1 MKLSIIIPYYNAKK
15 YTDELLACLEP
26 QINDE
31 VEVILVDDGSKE
43 PFKTDYKWVTVYR
56 KPNGGCATARNYGLE
71 RSKGEYIQFIDADD
85 LVPDYFIKKLFAKID
100 ESKADMIDYSW
111 KSLTAE
117 GPQHNHLLK
126 TEKDKLSNPSVC
138 TRCFKR
144 SFIGDTRFNELKDS
158 TEDEDFSR
166 KVGYLDP
173 ECKYSH
179 AAITAYMYFYRTAIT
194 DSKVKR
200 FKRGLMKTRRIV
212 YHYDHV
218 TKDMTWLL
226 DEIKEED
233 KRNEVWLITSKN
245 EIPGLRRYCQISPSI
260 NIWGHELRG
269 EPYKGFTK
277 VEPAIKCQ
285 VVMYLEYANMV
296 GGIASFLYYWCQEM
310 KGVDVVV
317 LYDTL
322 DDKQVE
328 RISKVVPIYKND
340 GTHEF
345 VCDTLILNRLTDK
358 IPAKVTY
365 NKFIQMCHACKQFAM
380 KIPQRGDYLVN
391 VSQAAKDSWGA
402 ASERG
407 IVIHNM
413 FHDES
418 DELLLVSATRMQTGD
433 KGDNDG
439 RVRKLAEMLNEAG
452 IKFTWLNFS
461 DKPLDNPPENFIN
474 MGPRINIQNFIK
486 RADYLVQLSD
496 KEAYSMSILEALSL
510 QTAVLVTPMDVVPE
524 FGIEDNMNGYIIPF
538 DMNFDVRK
546 ILNVPKFFYNND
558 NKKAKKEWQKL
569 LAMPATV
576 QHNNSVVEKQPG
588 SVKTA
593 PKKEPPKNEIKDVK
607 VKVVKKFR
615 DKFTGEL
622 IPEGKII
629 TLPQS
634 RVEDLLKTE
643 KEKKCKLI
651 EVLP

>member
-26 QINDE
+26 QMNNE

-43 PFKTDYKWVTVYR
+43 PFKTNYKWVTVYR

-85 LVPDYFIKKLFAKID
+85 LVPDYFIRKLFAKIN
-100 ESKADMIDYSW
+100 ETKADMIDYSW

-144 SFIGDTRFNELKDS
+144 TFIGDTRFNELKDS

-173 ECKYSH
+173 ECKYKH
-179 AAITAYMYFYRTAIT
+179 AAITDYMYFYRTAIT

-212 YHYDHV
+212 YHYNHV

-233 KRNEVWLITSKN
+233 KHNEVWLITSFN
-245 EIPGLRRYCQISPSI
+245 EIPELKKYCQIGALT

-277 VEPAIKCQ
+277 IEPAIRTQ
-285 VVMYLEYANMV
+285 VVMYLEFANMV
-296 GGIASFLYYWCQEM
+296 GGIASFIYYWCQEM
-310 KGVDVVV
+310 KSINTVV
-317 LYDTL
+317 LYDKL

-345 VCDTLILNRLTDK
+345 ICDTLILNRLTDK
-358 IPAKVTY
+358 IPDKVTY
-365 NKFIQMCHACKQFAM
+365 NKIIQMCHACKQFSM

-391 VSQAAKDSWGA
+391 VSQAAKDSWGES
-402 ASERG
+402 SERG

-433 KGDNDG
+433 KGNNDG

-461 DKPLDNPPENFIN
+461 DKALNNPPENFIN

-546 ILNVPKFFYNND
+546 ILNVPKFFYIND

-569 LAMPATV
+569 LAMPGTGIS
-576 QHNNSVVEKQPG
+576 N
-588 SVKTA
+588 KTDE
-593 PKKEPPKNEIKDVK
+593 PLTTSKVSPVNEDKEIKNESIQVR
-607 VKVVKKFR
+607 VLKKFK
-615 DKFTGEL
+615 DKYTGE
-622 IPEGKII
+622 IVHEGKII
-629 TLPQS
+629 SLSKS
-634 RVEDLLKTE
+634 RVNDLLEAE

-651 EVLP
+651 EVL